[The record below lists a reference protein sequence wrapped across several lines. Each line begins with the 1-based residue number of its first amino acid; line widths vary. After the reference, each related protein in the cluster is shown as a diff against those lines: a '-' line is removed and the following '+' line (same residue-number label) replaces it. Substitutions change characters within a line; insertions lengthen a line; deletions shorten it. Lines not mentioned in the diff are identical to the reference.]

1 MKALIGLAAAA
12 IAVLTAGGTKA
23 APPDTQTDPAT
34 TEGKVTQVRVTAVL
48 DGDTLRVE
56 DLAGHEL
63 GRVRLL
69 GIDAPEVAHPP
80 APAECYA
87 DQATDLLAKLAPVG
101 STIQLVADTGQ
112 PNRDR
117 YDRLLRY
124 VDHADV
130 DVAHE
135 LLARG
140 AARRYAAA
148 KDLARE
154 ESYSAAVH
162 DAQDADNGL
171 WAPVESKEGRSWT
184 SS

>member
-12 IAVLTAGGTKA
+12 IAALTAGGITA
-23 APPDTQTDPAT
+23 ALPGTPTGADPA
-34 TEGKVTQVRVTAVL
+34 EGKTTQVRVTAVV

-56 DLAGHEL
+56 DLAGRPL

-87 DQATDLLAKLAPVG
+87 DQATDLLADLAPVG
-101 STIQLVADTGQ
+101 STVQLVADSGQ
-112 PNRDR
+112 PDRDR

-124 VDHADV
+124 VDHDDV

-140 AARRYAAA
+140 AARRYEAAQ
-148 KDLARE
+148 DLARADP
-154 ESYSAAVH
+154 YSAAAD
-162 DAQDADNGL
+162 DAQDAASGL
-171 WAPVESKEGRSWT
+171 WGT
-184 SS
+184 C

>member
-12 IAVLTAGGTKA
+12 IAALPAGGITA
-23 APPDTQTDPAT
+23 ALPGIPTSADPA
-34 TEGKVTQVRVTAVL
+34 EGKATRVRVTAVV

-56 DLAGHEL
+56 DLAGRPL

-87 DQATDLLAKLAPVG
+87 DQATDLLEDLAPVG
-101 STIQLVADTGQ
+101 STVQLVADSGQ
-112 PNRDR
+112 PDRDR

-124 VDHADV
+124 VDHDDV

-140 AARRYAAA
+140 AARRYEAAQG
-148 KDLARE
+148 LARE
-154 ESYSAAVH
+154 DSYSAAAD
-162 DAQDADNGL
+162 DAQEAASGL
-171 WAPVESKEGRSWT
+171 WGTR
-184 SS
+184 

>member
-12 IAVLTAGGTKA
+12 VAAVLAASGVKA
-23 APPDTQTDPAT
+23 ALPGTPRGSEP
-34 TEGKVTQVRVTAVL
+34 TEGKVTNVRVTAVV

-56 DLAGHEL
+56 DLDGRPL

-80 APAECYA
+80 AAAECYA
-87 DQATDLLAKLAPVG
+87 DEATDLLEELAPVG
-101 STIQLVADTGQ
+101 GAVQLVTDNGQ

-124 VDHADV
+124 VDTEGGDLDV
-130 DVAHE
+130 SRE

-140 AARRYAAA
+140 AARRYEASR
-148 KDLARE
+148 DLVRE
-154 ESYSAAVH
+154 ESYSSAIRA
-162 DAQDADNGL
+162 AQDADTGL
-171 WAPVESKEGRSWT
+171 WGT
-184 SS
+184 C

>member
-1 MKALIGLAAAA
+1 MKALLGLAAAA
-12 IAVLTAGGTKA
+12 IAALTAGGITA
-23 APPDTQTDPAT
+23 ALPGTTGADPS
-34 TEGKVTQVRVTAVL
+34 EGTATQVRVTAVV

-56 DLAGHEL
+56 DLAGRPL

-87 DQATDLLAKLAPVG
+87 DQATDLLEDLAPVG
-101 STIQLVADTGQ
+101 STVQLVTDSGQ
-112 PNRDR
+112 PDRDK

-124 VDHADV
+124 VDHDDV

-140 AARRYAAA
+140 AARRYEAARDFAREDSYAAA
-148 KDLARE
+148 AD
-154 ESYSAAVH
+154 
-162 DAQDADNGL
+162 DAQEAASGL
-171 WAPVESKEGRSWT
+171 WGT
-184 SS
+184 C

>member
-12 IAVLTAGGTKA
+12 IAALTAGGITA
-23 APPDTQTDPAT
+23 ALPGTPTGADPV
-34 TEGKVTQVRVTAVL
+34 EGKATRVRVTAVV

-56 DLAGHEL
+56 DLAGRPL

-80 APAECYA
+80 APAGCYA
-87 DQATDLLAKLAPVG
+87 DQATGLLEDLAPVG
-101 STIQLVADTGQ
+101 STVQIVADSGQ
-112 PNRDR
+112 PDRDR

-124 VDHADV
+124 VDHDDV

-140 AARRYAAA
+140 AARRYEAAQ
-148 KDLARE
+148 DLARE
-154 ESYSAAVH
+154 DSYSAAAD
-162 DAQDADNGL
+162 DAQEADRGL
-171 WAPVESKEGRSWT
+171 WGT
-184 SS
+184 C

>member
-12 IAVLTAGGTKA
+12 IAVLTAGGIKT
-23 APPDTQTDPAT
+23 PDPS
-34 TEGKVTQVRVTAVL
+34 EGKATQVRVTAVV

-56 DLAGHEL
+56 DLGGREL

-80 APAECYA
+80 EPAECYA
-87 DQATDLLAKLAPVG
+87 DQATDLLEELAPVG
-101 STIQLVADTGQ
+101 STVQLVTDSGQ

-124 VDHADV
+124 VDHGGADV
-130 DVAHE
+130 ARE

-140 AARRYAAA
+140 AARRYEAAQ
-148 KDLARE
+148 DLARE
-154 ESYSAAVH
+154 ESYSAAAD
-162 DAQDADNGL
+162 DAQDADSGL
-171 WAPVESKEGRSWT
+171 WGT
-184 SS
+184 C

>member
-1 MKALIGLAAAA
+1 MKALIGLAGVA
-12 IAVLTAGGTKA
+12 IAVLTAGGIKA
-23 APPDTQTDPAT
+23 ALPGAPTGPDPSAGQA
-34 TEGKVTQVRVTAVL
+34 TQVRVTAVV

-56 DLAGHEL
+56 DLGGREL

-87 DQATDLLAKLAPVG
+87 DQATDLLEEELAPVG
-101 STIQLVADTGQ
+101 STVQLVTDSDQ
-112 PNRDR
+112 PDRDR

-124 VDHADV
+124 VDHAGV

-140 AARRYAAA
+140 AARRYEAAQ
-148 KDLARE
+148 DLARE
-154 ESYSAAVH
+154 ESYSAAAA
-162 DAQDADNGL
+162 DAQDSDSGL
-171 WAPVESKEGRSWT
+171 WGPC
-184 SS
+184 

>member
-1 MKALIGLAAAA
+1 MKARIAAAA
-12 IAVLTAGGTKA
+12 VLMLAAGGIKA
-23 APPDTQTDPAT
+23 ALPSTLRVPDP
-34 TEGKVTQVRVTAVL
+34 TEGKATQVRVTAVV

-56 DLAGHEL
+56 DLDGRQL

-69 GIDAPEVAHPP
+69 GVDSPEVAHPP

-87 DQATDLLAKLAPVG
+87 DQATNVLEELAPVG
-101 STIQLVADTGQ
+101 STVQLVPDSGQ

-124 VDHADV
+124 VDHAGV

-140 AARRYAAA
+140 AARRYEAAP
-148 KDLARE
+148 DLARE
-154 ESYSAAVH
+154 ELYSAAAN
-162 DAQDADNGL
+162 DAQDADSGL
-171 WAPVESKEGRSWT
+171 WGT
-184 SS
+184 C

>member
-1 MKALIGLAAAA
+1 M
-12 IAVLTAGGTKA
+12 
-23 APPDTQTDPAT
+23 
-34 TEGKVTQVRVTAVL
+34 TAVV

-56 DLAGHEL
+56 DLGGRPL

-87 DQATDLLAKLAPVG
+87 DQATDLLEDLAPVG
-101 STIQLVADTGQ
+101 STVQLVTDSGQ
-112 PNRDR
+112 PDRDR

-124 VDHADV
+124 VDHDDV

-140 AARRYAAA
+140 AARRYEAAQ
-148 KDLARE
+148 DLARDD
-154 ESYSAAVH
+154 SYAAAAD
-162 DAQDADNGL
+162 DAQEAASGL
-171 WAPVESKEGRSWT
+171 WGT
-184 SS
+184 C

>member
-12 IAVLTAGGTKA
+12 IAALTAGGITA
-23 APPDTQTDPAT
+23 ALAGTPTGADPS
-34 TEGKVTQVRVTAVL
+34 EGKATQVRVTAVV

-56 DLAGHEL
+56 DLAGRPL

-80 APAECYA
+80 TPAECYA
-87 DQATDLLAKLAPVG
+87 DQATDLLEDLAPVG
-101 STIQLVADTGQ
+101 STVQLVTDSGQ
-112 PNRDR
+112 PDRDR

-124 VDHADV
+124 VDHDDV

-140 AARRYAAA
+140 AARRDEAAQ
-148 KDLARE
+148 DLARE
-154 ESYSAAVH
+154 DSYAAAAD
-162 DAQDADNGL
+162 DAQEVTSGL
-171 WAPVESKEGRSWT
+171 WGT
-184 SS
+184 C

>member
-12 IAVLTAGGTKA
+12 IAALTAGGITA
-23 APPDTQTDPAT
+23 TLPGTPTGADPA
-34 TEGKVTQVRVTAVL
+34 EGTATQVRVTAVV

-56 DLAGHEL
+56 DLAGRPL

-87 DQATDLLAKLAPVG
+87 DQATDLLEDLVPVD
-101 STIQLVADTGQ
+101 STVQLVTDSGQ
-112 PNRDR
+112 PDRDR

-124 VDHADV
+124 VDHDDV
-130 DVAHE
+130 DVAQE

-140 AARRYAAA
+140 AARRYDAAQ
-148 KDLARE
+148 DLARE
-154 ESYSAAVH
+154 DSYSAAAG
-162 DAQDADNGL
+162 DAQEAASGL
-171 WAPVESKEGRSWT
+171 WGSC
-184 SS
+184 